1 MAFNNNSAGVFF
13 KIYPCAPAQ
22 IDAKILSLCCPL
34 HADKSLIDGH
44 AVQINVVLD
53 ENRE

>member
-1 MAFNNNSAGVFF
+1 MIIFF
-13 KIYPCAPAQ
+13 VTFLFYN
-22 IDAKILSLCCPL
+22 AKILSLCCPL